1 MTARPPLD
9 RGLADRLLA
18 RGIASER
25 RHRHL
30 LELAQQH
37 GVTLPALYVGD
48 ERAIDHA
55 LALLEQA
62 GADINWDLIELPPTH
77 QPPERRNQP

>member
-1 MTARPPLD
+1 MTTRPPLD
-9 RGLADRLLA
+9 RSLADRLMA
-18 RGIASER
+18 RAAASER

-30 LELAQQH
+30 LELAHQH
-37 GVTLPALYVGD
+37 GVRLPELRVGD

-62 GADINWDLIELPPTH
+62 GAAIDWDLVEIPTH
-77 QPPERRNQP
+77 LETNP

>member
-1 MTARPPLD
+1 MTRRPPLD

-30 LELAQQH
+30 LELAHKH
-37 GVTLPALYVGD
+37 GVELPVLRVDD
-48 ERAIDHA
+48 ERAIDTA
-55 LALLEQA
+55 VALLEQA
-62 GADINWDLIELPPTH
+62 GADIDWDLVEIPTTH
-77 QPPERRNQP
+77 RTA